1 MPDVIDLISS
11 TPPAPAEKPA
21 PTSRAPATAAALVSS
36 PPPFSANTT
45 TNTRATR
52 PPPPPFTFSD
62 DIDIFS
68 SPFANA
74 RDTIDNNPSKRRR
87 LSDEDFNLPPSGQP
101 RSRSR
106 SPNRNLN
113 TNARKSNPFEFS
125 DELWISSSVGPTIRS
140 KSPNLNTSKNT
151 NPFQFSDELG
161 IPSSTGRKSPSKSP
175 NPRAKSNP
183 FQFSDE
189 LGIPS
194 STGPTSRTRAKSP
207 NLNTRD
213 SNPFKFSDDFDE
225 FGLPPAPTPGLS
237 VSPVITRGGE
247 RDKNE
252 GLGTGSRWAV
262 DSDPIVFT
270 SSAGKPQ
277 GNGVVGSVQS
287 ENTITIDSN
296 DDNGHDIGKS
306 KDKGKGR
313 ERGDEIEHFSDQLFS
328 RMSDMDELM
337 EIAERPKSTAPFSNR
352 TASLLASLE
361 DKTGS
366 ASAGTKKTT
375 ARSRKGKTTA
385 VEEQVDVDVDV
396 EPPQPKRK
404 TTTKPITQDKEA
416 KVRSR
421 EANKAAREREREAE
435 KERKAKAKEEK
446 AKEKQLAADLA
457 QVNKSK
463 VDKKESTPEM
473 IVDFDKSLEGSSVG
487 NQAVE
492 FMNRLGVEYTFFEG
506 SIRGLVK
513 WRRKVQATYN
523 ESLGYWEPCPLR
535 IESEKHVLC
544 LLTAQEFV
552 DMVTAPETSPSTLQN
567 HVLILKQTHPDTKP
581 IYLLEGLTA
590 FMRKNQNAR
599 NRAYQAEVRRQLDPS
614 TTTTSSSSRRKN
626 QPELPQVSDDSI
638 EDALLHLQIHH
649 GALIHH
655 TSAAAESAEWLKTF
669 TEHISTIPYRL
680 ELMQGNDSAFC
691 MDVGQVKTGDDK
703 RDTFVKMLQEVNR
716 VTASM
721 AYGVVERYP
730 SVGDLVGG
738 FKNGGVG
745 LLEDVKKSANK
756 NGALTDSR
764 IGPAV
769 SRRLYKVFMGLDPA
783 STEI

>member
-1 MPDVIDLISS
+1 MPDIIDLISS
-11 TPPAPAEKPA
+11 TPPAPAGKSA
-21 PTSRAPATAAALVSS
+21 PTSLAPATAAALVSS
-36 PPPFSANTT
+36 SPPFSANTT
-45 TNTRATR
+45 TNTRAPR
-52 PPPPPFTFSD
+52 PPPPPFTISD

-68 SPFANA
+68 SPFENA

-87 LSDEDFNLPPSGQP
+87 LSDEDFNVPPSGQP
-101 RSRSR
+101 R
-106 SPNRNLN
+106 NRGLN

-125 DELWISSSVGPTIRS
+125 DEPGISSSIEPTIRS

-151 NPFQFSDELG
+151 NSFQFSDELG

-175 NPRAKSNP
+175 NPLAKSNP
-183 FQFSDE
+183 FQ
-189 LGIPS
+189 
-194 STGPTSRTRAKSP
+194 
-207 NLNTRD
+207 
-213 SNPFKFSDDFDE
+213 FSDDFDE
-225 FGLPPAPTPGLS
+225 FGLPPAPTPGSL

-252 GLGTGSRWAV
+252 GLGTRSRWAI

-270 SSAGKPQ
+270 SSVGKPQ
-277 GNGVVGSVQS
+277 GNGVVGSVQR
-287 ENTITIDSN
+287 ENTITIDSD
-296 DDNGHDIGKS
+296 DDNGHDTGKS

-313 ERGDEIEHFSDQLFS
+313 EQVDEIEDFSDQLFS
-328 RMSDMDELM
+328 QMSDMDELM
-337 EIAERPKSTAPFSNR
+337 EIAERPKPTAPFSNR
-352 TASLLASLE
+352 TASLLATLE
-361 DKTGS
+361 DKMGS
-366 ASAGTKKTT
+366 ASAGTKKIT

-385 VEEQVDVDVDV
+385 VEEQVDVDVDDV
-396 EPPQPKRK
+396 EPPQPKRR

-435 KERKAKAKEEK
+435 KERKAKAREEK

-473 IVDFDKSLEGSSVG
+473 IVDFDKSLEGTSVG
-487 NQAVE
+487 NQVVE
-492 FMNRLGVEYTFFEG
+492 FMSRLGVEYTFFEG
-506 SIRGLVK
+506 PIRGLVK

-523 ESLGYWEPCPLR
+523 ETLGYWEPCPLR
-535 IESEKHVLC
+535 IEPEKHVLC

-552 DMVTAPETSPSTLQN
+552 DMVTAPETSPTTLQN
-567 HVLILKQTHPDTKP
+567 HVLSLKQTHQHCKP

-599 NRAYQAEVRRQLDPS
+599 NRAYQAEVRRQLDP
-614 TTTTSSSSRRKN
+614 TTTSSSRRKN

-655 TSAAAESAEWLKTF
+655 TSATPESAEWLKTF

-680 ELMQGNDSAFC
+680 ELMRGNDSAFC
-691 MDVGQVKTGDDK
+691 MDVGQVKTGEDK

-730 SVGDLVGG
+730 SVGDLVEG
-738 FKNGGVG
+738 FKHGGVG
-745 LLEDVKKSANK
+745 LLEDVKVCFLLFPLLNTVRVSWTN
-756 NGALTDSR
+756 DVE
-764 IGPAV
+764 IG
-769 SRRLYKVFMGLDPA
+769 
-783 STEI
+783 E